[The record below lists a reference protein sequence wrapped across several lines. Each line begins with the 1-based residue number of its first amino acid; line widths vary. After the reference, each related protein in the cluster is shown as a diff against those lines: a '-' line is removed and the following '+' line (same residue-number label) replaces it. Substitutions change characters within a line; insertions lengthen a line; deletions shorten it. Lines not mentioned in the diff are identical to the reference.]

1 MLSDRSSYIATM
13 IALASAA
20 FGVIAAL
27 AWNTAISD
35 LIKTY
40 LPAGKGIASEF
51 IYALIVTVV
60 AIIVLNS
67 LGRMAQASGG
77 ESKIK

>member
-1 MLSDRSSYIATM
+1 MATM

-40 LPAGKGIASEF
+40 LPAGKGIVSEF
-51 IYALIVTVV
+51 IYAVIVTIV
-60 AIIVLNS
+60 AIVVLNS
-67 LGRMAQASGG
+67 LGRLAQSSGG